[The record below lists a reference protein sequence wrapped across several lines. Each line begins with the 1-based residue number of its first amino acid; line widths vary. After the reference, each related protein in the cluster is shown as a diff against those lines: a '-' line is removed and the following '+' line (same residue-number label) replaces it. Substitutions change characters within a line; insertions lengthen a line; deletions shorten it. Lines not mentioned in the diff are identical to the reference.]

1 MVFLGKIC
9 NINSKDTDS
18 AAQCDI
24 YQFWI
29 HMKCNNLNH
38 IDARY
43 LQESSDPWFCISCCN
58 EIFPFGI
65 LTNKILSIIS
75 NYNLTNIKQSDDNNI
90 SRRSSLALKPSAN
103 LSLLF
108 NRFYNF
114 FLSRK
119 MSLKMLWT
127 LIIMTFTKFKLSW
140 KK

>member
-1 MVFLGKIC
+1 MVFPWKIC
-9 NINSKDTDS
+9 NINIKDTDS

-29 HMKCNNLNH
+29 HVKCNSLNH
-38 IDARY
+38 IDAKY
-43 LQESSDPWFCISCCN
+43 LQGSSAPWFCISCCN

-75 NYNLTNIKQSDDNNI
+75 NYNLTTIKQSDDSNI

-108 NRFYNF
+108 NRFHNF

-127 LIIMTFTKFKLSW
+127 LIIMTFIKFKL
-140 KK
+140 

>member
-1 MVFLGKIC
+1 MVFPWKIC
-9 NINSKDTDS
+9 NINIKDTDS

-43 LQESSDPWFCISCCN
+43 LQGSSDPWFCICCN
-58 EIFPFGI
+58 EIFPFEI

-75 NYNLTNIKQSDDNNI
+75 NYNLTTIKQSDDNNI

-127 LIIMTFTKFKLSW
+127 LIIVTFTKFKL
-140 KK
+140 